1 MTQKQTERTLS
12 GKSGLLTYTLERK
25 SVKNINL
32 RILRDGSVWASAN
45 SRVPAE
51 RVDAFVLSKE
61 AYIRQ
66 AQSRFA
72 DQAKRAPDVR
82 TYDTGEQFWMLGK
95 PFVIQ
100 TQQGSLVSAVL
111 QGEILVLTIPNPGSL
126 EQRRK
131 AFDSFWDEQCHQ
143 IYARLMAEAYPP
155 FAAKGIARPSLKI
168 RDMKTRWGTCHTQ
181 KKVITLNRRL
191 LAAPLPCIWYVLQH
205 EYCHLIQPDHSKR
218 FYVILEQLLPNW
230 KQLRKTLNNSPA
242 CW

>member
-1 MTQKQTERTLS
+1 MTEKQTQRILN

-32 RILRDGSVWASAN
+32 RILRDGSIHASAN
-45 SRVPAE
+45 VRVSAE

-61 AYIRQ
+61 SYIRQ

-72 DQAKRAPDVR
+72 GQAERAPEAR
-82 TYDTGEQFWMLGK
+82 SYDTGERFWILGK
-95 PFVIQ
+95 PFVIR
-100 TQQGSLVSAVL
+100 TEQGSRVSAV
-111 QGEILVLTIPNPGSL
+111 QQDEVLLLKVPDPTSL

-131 AFDSFWDEQCHQ
+131 AFDSFWNEQCRQ
-143 IYARLMAEAYPP
+143 LYERLMAEAYPP
-155 FAAKGIARPSLKI
+155 FAAKGISRPSLKI

-191 LAAPLPCIWYVLQH
+191 LAAPLPCIWYVVLH

-218 FYVILEQLLPNW
+218 FYALLEQLLPNW
-230 KQLRKTLNNSPA
+230 KQLRKELNNSPA
-242 CW
+242 WW